1 MSPAQFFL
9 YDEEVFP
16 VDEENTAENKYT
28 SSDENMRHNN
38 STAADEELVHS
49 EIETHHDNTLAE

>member
-1 MSPAQFFL
+1 MSSAQFFL

-16 VDEENTAENKYT
+16 VDGENTAENEHT
-28 SSDENMRHNN
+28 SSDENMGHNN
-38 STAADEELVHS
+38 STTADEELVHS